1 MFTTGETG
9 FYNTYGLGPGEVM
22 LNGQPVTSAVVSEI
36 SVNLSEFVIED
47 PTVPLASYAPGVTV
61 GHFLTDGRGGNFNF
75 WIDALLA
82 ENNGPLYTQVV
93 QLVATYRGLTSNVV
107 TVYIEPPQAGDF
119 IPSVHL
125 ASNNTALVGDITFAG
140 MKYVNYVNV
149 SIGNMSGQYVNVTYP
164 PLFYNSQV
172 GENYSGVSN
181 GVIPIDFTKLPPAG
195 QPINL
200 TMVASGFN
208 DLTLS
213 FSFFGFTF
221 QIVDNQKPIVWEYQ
235 ITIPNPGMDPEASMV
250 PSHVGLVTG
259 DVNISYSGSWASGS
273 GAVGVLTL
281 SSASG
286 SQVLMRTN
294 ELTGT
299 FDWNTSALMDG
310 FYTLTFTVE
319 TPTGLSTSS
328 SYLFYVDNEQ
338 AKLTS
343 DLNNVEAQYASAIQT
358 IDMLKA
364 ALQSSQQ
371 ANQKLSALLSQA
383 NSTVEQLRASV
394 ASLESEYNQSVASL
408 KQAQVQLSAYQQE
421 DSQYASEVSLM
432 QSQIAYY
439 QNLTAKQEQQIMSLE
454 GQVAQLQSELS
465 QYQQAQH
472 PGYLTSV
479 DGWVGVAAISASLV
493 ALGLG
498 IYFGV
503 ERRKR

>member
-1 MFTTGETG
+1 M
-9 FYNTYGLGPGEVM
+9 
-22 LNGQPVTSAVVSEI
+22 
-36 SVNLSEFVIED
+36 
-47 PTVPLASYAPGVTV
+47 
-61 GHFLTDGRGGNFNF
+61 
-75 WIDALLA
+75 
-82 ENNGPLYTQVV
+82 
-93 QLVATYRGLTSNVV
+93 
-107 TVYIEPPQAGDF
+107 
-119 IPSVHL
+119 
-125 ASNNTALVGDITFAG
+125 
-140 MKYVNYVNV
+140 
-149 SIGNMSGQYVNVTYP
+149 
-164 PLFYNSQV
+164 
-172 GENYSGVSN
+172 
-181 GVIPIDFTKLPPAG
+181 
-195 QPINL
+195 
-200 TMVASGFN
+200 
-208 DLTLS
+208 
-213 FSFFGFTF
+213 
-221 QIVDNQKPIVWEYQ
+221 
-235 ITIPNPGMDPEASMV
+235 
-250 PSHVGLVTG
+250 
-259 DVNISYSGSWASGS
+259 
-273 GAVGVLTL
+273 LTL